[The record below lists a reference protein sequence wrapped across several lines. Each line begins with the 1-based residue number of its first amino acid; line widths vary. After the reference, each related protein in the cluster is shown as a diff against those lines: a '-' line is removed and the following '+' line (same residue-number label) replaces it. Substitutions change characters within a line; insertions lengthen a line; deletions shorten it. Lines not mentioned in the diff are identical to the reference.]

1 MFRIKNKMIQVQHEY
16 PVSVILER
24 FKEHILFKS
33 ILSGDC
39 IVWTHIEHVALT
51 TGSLGVT
58 KSIVVKLI

>member
-1 MFRIKNKMIQVQHEY
+1 MFRVKNKMIPVTSHEKFKQVQHEY

-39 IVWTHIEHVALT
+39 IV
-51 TGSLGVT
+51 
-58 KSIVVKLI
+58 